1 MISKKYR
8 LTLKR
13 LLWVFIPALLV
24 MVVGVAILEG
34 YLTYRMTRPPHTQL
48 YGSPKD
54 FQEILQKPMWFDEKW
69 RNADGTSSVGWFLSH
84 GKPGPAIILSHGYGT
99 NRSQLLTLSFELWK
113 AGYHVL
119 LYDLRGHGESPVNWS
134 GLGTYEKEDLISA
147 IGFMQGLKDD
157 TGQPL
162 VDGRIGLYG
171 IEIGGY
177 VSLLA
182 STQSPLV
189 KAVAVDSIYPDF
201 AHYINYRLKSF
212 VGSGNAMSGLA
223 DADLTNQLTNLAMH
237 LYLMRRDDDNNA
249 TTVTRTKSGRR
260 ILFIVGK
267 DSGLLGPM
275 TRDLYA
281 GAQDQKELAEV
292 AKTRLDRLYD
302 QESADY
308 DARVV
313 AFFTSAIPLPPS
325 NPSGGRGSK

>member
-8 LTLKR
+8 VALKR
-13 LLWVFIPALLV
+13 LMWVFIPAVLV
-24 MVVGVAILEG
+24 LVVGVAILEG
-34 YLTYRMTRPPHTQL
+34 YLTYRLTRPPKTHL

-84 GKPGPAIILSHGYGT
+84 GKSGPVIILSHGYGT

-119 LYDLRGHGESPVNWS
+119 VYDLRGHGESPVDWS
-134 GLGTYEKEDLISA
+134 GLGTYEREDLISG
-147 IGFMQGLKDD
+147 ISFVRGLKDD
-157 TGQPL
+157 AGQPL
-162 VDGRIGLYG
+162 LDGRIGLYG

-182 STQSPLV
+182 ASQSPLV
-189 KAVAVDSIYPDF
+189 RAVAVDSVYPDF
-201 AHYINYRLKSF
+201 AHYVNYRLRSL
-212 VGSGNAMSGLA
+212 VGDGNAMTRLA
-223 DADLTNQLTNLAMH
+223 DADITNHLTDLALH
-237 LYLMRRDDDNNA
+237 TYLMRRDDDNNA
-249 TTVTRTKSGRR
+249 GTVIKTTSGRR

-267 DSGLLGPM
+267 DSGALGPM

-281 GAQDQKELAEV
+281 RAQDQKELAEV
-292 AKTRLDRLYD
+292 DKSRLDRLYD
-302 QESADY
+302 KESADY

-313 AFFTSAIPLPPS
+313 AFFNSAIPIVSPTP
-325 NPSGGRGSK
+325 GARASK